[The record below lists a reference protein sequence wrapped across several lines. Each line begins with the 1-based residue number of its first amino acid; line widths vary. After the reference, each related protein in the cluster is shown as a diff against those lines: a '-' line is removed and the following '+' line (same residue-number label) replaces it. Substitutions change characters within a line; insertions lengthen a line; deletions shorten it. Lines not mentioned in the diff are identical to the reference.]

1 MLDSLIGSLNNLDV
15 LLFYMI
21 NVGLHNSFLDV
32 IMKIITNAGTQIF
45 WIGICVVL
53 FIFGGERGKNV
64 ALLCIIGLLLG
75 YFISE
80 FLKYAIARPR
90 PFIVLN
96 GVNLVTSMDGYSF
109 PSGHAVT
116 SFTGCIIIGKGYGFF
131 YPLLI
136 LASVVAFSRIY
147 LGVHYPSDVIFGVL
161 IGIFCALI
169 VLRFE
174 DDIIKLK
181 DRAVNKVNGKT

>member
-1 MLDSLIGSLNNLDV
+1 MLYILIGSLNNLDV
-15 LLFYMI
+15 SLFYMI
-21 NVGLHNSFLDV
+21 NLGLHNSFLDV
-32 IMKIITNAGTQIF
+32 IMNIITNAGTKIF
-45 WIGICVVL
+45 WIGICVLL
-53 FIFGGERGKNV
+53 FIFGGEKGKNV
-64 ALLCIIGLLLG
+64 ALLCIIALLLG

-90 PFIVLN
+90 PFTVLN
-96 GVNLVTSMDGYSF
+96 GVNLVTSIDGYSF
-109 PSGHAVT
+109 PSEHTVI
-116 SFTGCIIIGKGYGFF
+116 SFASCIVIGKGYGFF

-136 LASVVAFSRIY
+136 LACVVAFSRIY
-147 LGVHYPSDVIFGVL
+147 LGVHYPSDVIFGVF

-181 DRAVNKVNGKT
+181 DSAVNKVNCKI